1 LIAESILA
9 RNLQTWGDYA
19 AIKVY
24 ETDGVTHHIVIARL
38 STKETWRLPARPGKA
53 FTEVLAVSP
62 DEVWLGENDGA
73 AGGPDEGF
81 VARRLLRVRIDA
93 AAEIAKAGW

>member
-1 LIAESILA
+1 MTASRLMLVFVGAICACSTSNYVEPVGSSRGAL
-9 RNLQTWGDYA
+9 RGGDTSPA
-19 AIKVY
+19 PGTALPQGAVGA
-24 ETDGVTHHIVIARL
+24 TVRRV
-38 STKETWRLPARPGKA
+38 STT
-53 FTEVLAVSP
+53 AV
-62 DEVWLGENDGA
+62 GENDGA